1 MAKYC
6 KVFENE
12 AKIWKMGGK
21 IEGDYLT
28 FRELVISL
36 NNDIIPLFALLGFT
50 LADRDKLIEILL
62 DKAPMSALSEE
73 YCKRM
78 NEKIESGKI
87 KLEDILPN
95 ITLKKLAEIDEP
107 PEKKERRKKNGIR
120 RSVLARYE
128 KIKELFEKK
137 YNPSELRYNRRVIQ
151 IFQGALNLAPN
162 GLVIDVDK
170 YINIYSDYLE
180 SIGSTTF
187 EEHQRVA
194 DTINRFFGGAVPIT
208 QEELKKYFVLDC
220 GKVIPNSEA
229 INREHYLRLGYKPK
243 ENKRKK

>member
-6 KVFENE
+6 KVFEKE
-12 AKIWKMGGK
+12 AKIWKIGGR

-36 NNDIIPLFALLGFT
+36 NNDIVPLFALLGFT

-62 DKAPMSALSEE
+62 DKSPMNSLCRE
-73 YCKRM
+73 YVKRIT
-78 NEKIESGKI
+78 EKVDSGKI
-87 KLEDILPN
+87 KLENILPK

-107 PEKKERRKKNGIR
+107 PEKKERRKETGIK
-120 RSVLARYE
+120 RSILARYE
-128 KIKELFEKK
+128 KTKEQFQKN
-137 YNPSELRYNRRVIQ
+137 YNPSELVYNRRVIQ
-151 IFQGALNLAPN
+151 ILQGALNLSPS

-170 YINIYSDYLE
+170 YIELYSDYLE

-187 EEHQRVA
+187 KEHQEVA

-208 QEELKKYFVLDC
+208 EEELKKYFVLDC
-220 GKVIPNSEA
+220 GKVIPNPEA
-229 INREHYLRLGYKPK
+229 INKEHYLRLGYKPK
-243 ENKRKK
+243 KNKK